1 MRTYQILG
9 RLLAYPEEEMIA
21 ALPAM
26 HRLLA
31 REGVLPAPQR
41 AAIDALAAELQGSDL
56 MDAQERYVTLF
67 DRTRSLALHLFEHV
81 HGDSRDRGMA
91 MVDLIEVYRKH
102 GFEIASNELPDY
114 LPLFLEF
121 LAQLDPKEAR
131 ALLRDAAPVIAPIQ
145 ARLAKRESAYA
156 AVLAALLHLAE
167 AKPVAPASLPEE
179 DDSLDA
185 LDREWEEAAV
195 TFGPGAPAQGD
206 GCSRAAAMLR
216 RMEIS

>member
-9 RLLAYPEEEMIA
+9 RLLAYPEEERIA
-21 ALPAM
+21 ALPEM
-26 HRLLA
+26 RRLLA
-31 REGVLPAPQR
+31 REGVLPAPHR
-41 AAIDALAAELQGSDL
+41 DALDRLIAELQGTDL
-56 MDAQERYVTLF
+56 LDLQERYVALF

-102 GFEIASNELPDY
+102 GFEIATNELPDY

-121 LAQLDPKEAR
+121 LAQLDPREAQS
-131 ALLRDAAPVIAPIQ
+131 LLRDAAPVIAPIQ
-145 ARLAKRESAYA
+145 ARLAKRDSAYA
-156 AVLAALLHLAE
+156 AVLAALLHIAE

-179 DDSLDA
+179 DDSLEA
-185 LDREWEEAAV
+185 LDAAWEEAAV
-195 TFGPGAPAQGD
+195 TFGPGAPAQGES
-206 GCSRAAAMLR
+206 CSRAAAMLR

>member
-1 MRTYQILG
+1 
-9 RLLAYPEEEMIA
+9 MIA

-26 HRLLA
+26 RRLLA
-31 REGVLPAPQR
+31 GEEVLPVPHR
-41 AAIDALAAELQGSDL
+41 TAIGKLADELESGDL
-56 MDAQERYVTLF
+56 MDLQERYVALF

-102 GFEIASNELPDY
+102 GFEIVTNELPDY

-145 ARLAKRESAYA
+145 ARLEKRGSPYA
-156 AVLAALLHLAE
+156 AVLAALLYLAE

-179 DDSLDA
+179 DDSLEA

-195 TFGPGAPAQGD
+195 TFGPTAPAQGD